1 MIDINVISKSFG
13 EIGARAKVAVVEK
26 PDRSNRSVVVDVKK
40 DKKGEYFNIRIL
52 DIIELFV
59 LDQQPADRHLLLM
72 ARDPKNPKAKF
83 LCGHDER
90 HWFTAAI
97 PEYSRVSTVIGA
109 KQALKPNE
117 LVQLEVFQGVRK
129 KDLHKR
135 RRKLKAGGRILRQ
148 GEFMFIPEPNFKP
161 SLDAALKNEILARG
175 GNPHRAQYLY
185 REGGTTVYINSKYP
199 NGLTQRHY
207 EEFIKKNPKAKKW
220 RWQVQVRDPIVH
232 VKGKI
237 SHPEHAT
244 VNLGEIWH
252 RVLLNTENKAKA
264 AYNVAFID

>member
-1 MIDINVISKSFG
+1 MTDINVISKSFG

-40 DKKGEYFNIRIL
+40 DKKGECFDIRIL

-97 PEYSRVSTVIGA
+97 PEYSCVSTVIGA
-109 KQALKPNE
+109 KQALKPKE
-117 LVQLEVFQGVRK
+117 LVQLETSQGVRE

-135 RRKLKAGGRILRQ
+135 RRKLRAGGKILRQ
-148 GEFMFIPEPNFKP
+148 GEFMFIPNPNFEP

-185 REGGTTVYINSKYP
+185 REGGTTCIRQS
-199 NGLTQRHY
+199 
-207 EEFIKKNPKAKKW
+207 
-220 RWQVQVRDPIVH
+220 
-232 VKGKI
+232 
-237 SHPEHAT
+237 
-244 VNLGEIWH
+244 
-252 RVLLNTENKAKA
+252 
-264 AYNVAFID
+264 